1 MTGGEVA
8 GILVAVF
15 WAILVSFLAVAL
27 ARLAQ
32 TLRATTKL
40 VADVTE
46 QAVPLLAEASATV
59 RSAQTQLDRVD
70 AIASDVQEVT
80 SNASALSTTVASTF
94 GGPLV
99 KVAAF
104 GYGVR
109 RALGRSRDGRA
120 PRLRAPHC
128 DRRPYRAV
136 RATAEAE
143 GLSRDV
149 PPHVL
154 VHGRRSR
161 RRVGHQQGQPEAEAV
176 DPESL
181 AAQAANKAV
190 EAGHRLK
197 DFALDVRAGM
207 VQREAELG
215 RRSDST
221 PPPTRPPHRA
231 GSFRNPA
238 AGPSSVPP
246 HLPTSPRL
254 RVRTTGM
261 RTTDGVG

>member
-1 MTGGEVA
+1 MHTVSGGEVA

-46 QAVPLLAEASATV
+46 QAVPLLADASAAV
-59 RSAQTQLDRVD
+59 RSAQTQIDRVD

-109 RALGRSRDGRA
+109 RAIGGRKEGA
-120 PRLRAPHC
+120 P
-128 DRRPYRAV
+128 
-136 RATAEAE
+136 AEA
-143 GLSRDV
+143 
-149 PPHVL
+149 
-154 VHGRRSR
+154 SR
-161 RRVGHQQGQPEAEAV
+161 RTVIVGRTVPGA
-176 DPESL
+176 
-181 AAQAANKAV
+181 
-190 EAGHRLK
+190 R
-197 DFALDVRAGM
+197 
-207 VQREAELG
+207 REK
-215 RRSDST
+215 RT
-221 PPPTRPPHRA
+221 W
-231 GSFRNPA
+231 GSAR
-238 AGPSSVPP
+238 GK
-246 HLPTSPRL
+246 R
-254 RVRTTGM
+254 
-261 RTTDGVG
+261 D